1 MNSIHR
7 TGATISGFVAIL
19 TVAGAL
25 AARSFVSPA
34 GVAAVASQPPAAAT
48 AAPTDAPTPSL
59 DPQTIYV
66 RPAATP
72 EIVTVTQTNP
82 PVVQGK
88 PKPPPVFHVIVPVSG
103 AGDDGG
109 GDD

>member
-1 MNSIHR
+1 
-7 TGATISGFVAIL
+7 L

-34 GVAAVASQPPAAAT
+34 VVAAPATQQPAT
-48 AAPTDAPTPSL
+48 ATDAPTDAPMPSL
-59 DPQTIYV
+59 QPQTIYV

-72 EIVTVTQTNP
+72 EIVTVAQTNP

-103 AGDDGG
+103 SGDDGG